1 MENTKKINIEKNKN
15 KNEEKKENYE
25 SFDVKLEIDK
35 KINNRFVN
43 EENSI
48 KVKII
53 KQILLKGIEKGSISS
68 TNFNKIEKDLVKIF
82 LSK

>member
-15 KNEEKKENYE
+15 KNEEKKENYK
-25 SFDVKLEIDK
+25 SFDVKLEIDN